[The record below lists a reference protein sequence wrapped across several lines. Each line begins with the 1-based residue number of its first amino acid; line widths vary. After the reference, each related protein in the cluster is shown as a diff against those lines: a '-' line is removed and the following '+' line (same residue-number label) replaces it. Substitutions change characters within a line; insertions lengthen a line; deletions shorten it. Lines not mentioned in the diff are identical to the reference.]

1 MVLSVGVGKVAKSA
15 AGAAIAMPKQLAV
28 GFWRGLAYPFR
39 GAKLVYLQHPG
50 LVRYWIFPILITL
63 VVIGLVFTGVWH
75 YHGALVDLV
84 WAEPVGEGFW
94 NSVVRFFHGF
104 VEVLVALLGFVIGL
118 VAVTFLSAIFAAPFN
133 DALSEE
139 VERLRTGR
147 QGPPFSLTAV
157 ARDSVRTVVI
167 EVAKLG
173 IWAAVMLPLFIAS
186 FVVPVV
192 GQIIYSVFG
201 FFFTAA
207 YFSIDYVDWP
217 AARRNRGVA
226 YRFSLFR
233 AHFLPMLG
241 FGTGVWLFLF
251 VPLLNLLF
259 MPAAVAGGTL
269 LFLDLE
275 GQDTDQNTD
284 QDTDTKTGPKADQ
297 EGSSTASKE
306 GSVQES

>member
-1 MVLSVGVGKVAKSA
+1 MVLSVGVGESAKSAAKSA

-39 GAKLVYLQHPG
+39 GAKFVYLQHPG
-50 LVRYWIFPILITL
+50 LVRFWIFPILITL
-63 VVIGLVFTGVWH
+63 LVIALVFAGVWH
-75 YHGALVDLV
+75 YHGAVVDLV
-84 WAEPVGEGFW
+84 WTEPTGEGFW
-94 NSVVRFFHGF
+94 NSVIRFFHGF
-104 VEVLVALLGFVIGL
+104 VEVLVAILGFVVGL

-147 QGPPFSLTAV
+147 EGPPFSLVAV

-186 FVVPVV
+186 FVAPVV

-233 AHFLPMLG
+233 DHFLPMLG

-275 GQDTDQNTD
+275 GQTADQQTDQETD
-284 QDTDTKTGPKADQ
+284 QEDRSAP
-297 EGSSTASKE
+297 SKE
-306 GSVQES
+306 GQGGES